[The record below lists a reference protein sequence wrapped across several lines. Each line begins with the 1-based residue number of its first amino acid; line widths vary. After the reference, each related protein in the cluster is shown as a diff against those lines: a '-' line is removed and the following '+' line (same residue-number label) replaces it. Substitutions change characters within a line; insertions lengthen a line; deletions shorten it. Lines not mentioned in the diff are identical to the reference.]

1 MESRGGPILAFKRLT
16 TAAITIAW
24 IELLRRIRKR
34 QFDLSPALFEIAV
47 FAIWERPWQPKDQQQ
62 RQTYSRRPS
71 VRYAIHVRAA
81 APTGNSGRPMQ
92 RGRAKVGVSRDS
104 VTDPLDLPLRHLA

>member
-34 QFDLSPALFEIAV
+34 QFHLSPRSL
-47 FAIWERPWQPKDQQQ
+47 RD
-62 RQTYSRRPS
+62 RR
-71 VRYAIHVRAA
+71 VCYLGATLAA
-81 APTGNSGRPMQ
+81 Q
-92 RGRAKVGVSRDS
+92 
-104 VTDPLDLPLRHLA
+104 